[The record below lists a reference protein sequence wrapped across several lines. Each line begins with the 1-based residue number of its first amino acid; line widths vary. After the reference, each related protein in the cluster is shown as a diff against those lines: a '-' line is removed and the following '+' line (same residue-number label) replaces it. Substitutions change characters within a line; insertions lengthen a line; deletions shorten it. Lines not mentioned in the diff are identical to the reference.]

1 MTAAISPVRNL
12 GASAARVARYT
23 PTPFPAPAR
32 NPRNE
37 KF

>member
-1 MTAAISPVRNL
+1 MTATISPMRNL
-12 GASAARVARYT
+12 GASAARVTRYN